1 MSFPRT
7 LSLLSREIL
16 DQLARLVAFVADDRN
31 TRHKR
36 PQTAEPEPT
45 QRATNRRDDS
55 WSVEQSG

>member
-7 LSLLSREIL
+7 LSLLSREIY
-16 DQLARLVAFVADDRN
+16 QLARLVAFVADDRN